1 MVSIRRKW
9 GIACPILSASALQQ
23 APPGW
28 EPPTHQ
34 ELMLKKSVLVL
45 GMTILATGAAQASW
59 TGKASYYGG
68 KGRTASGGHVG
79 HLTAAHRTLP
89 FGSKIRVTNLHNKR
103 SVIVTVNDRGP
114 FIRGRIVDVSTGAA
128 GVLGMKGAGVAPVRV
143 ELVSR

>member
-1 MVSIRRKW
+1 MY
-9 GIACPILSASALQQ
+9 CPILPASTLQQ
-23 APPGW
+23 TLTGW

-34 ELMLKKSVLVL
+34 EKMLKKTAIII
-45 GMTILATGAAQASW
+45 GMTMLATGAAEAGW

-68 KGRTASGGHVG
+68 RGRTASGGHVG

-89 FGSKIRVTNLHNKR
+89 FGSKIRVTNLHNQR
-103 SVIVTVNDRGP
+103 SVVVTVNDRGP
-114 FIRGRIVDVSTGAA
+114 FVRGRIVDVSTGAA